1 MWKLLEI
8 KINNI
13 VSFREASLSIE
24 QGVATLIFGKN
35 EDNASQPCNG
45 SGKSSLIE
53 AISFALTGEQLRKV
67 KSVEEIINDHADD
80 AYVYVK
86 LGNDYNNT
94 IFTIERTISRN
105 APQSIECHKYDSSGE
120 EIERD
125 KTVQPTVLDYN
136 KFILSEIGLTKDDI
150 YNNFILCDNKY
161 EGFFDCSDKNKKEI
175 INRFSNGIIIDDSI
189 ARVQADMLP
198 VESELAE
205 ANNKVINVKGSIS
218 AIENELEHV
227 DEKRINARQER
238 EARIERLDGQIQK
251 CRDDIEAAE
260 DKQRKAEARLELL
273 HKLQDEVRDLEESD
287 LSLLEAYGRVKTIC
301 SENELEAVSEFDV
314 LSERY
319 KNQLVEQQEDIRD
332 IKAKIDDAE
341 TIFLKRKN
349 EYKKCFDL
357 YQNHRDEES
366 KLSADD
372 AALKEKINGEI
383 DNIEKKLDKI
393 EDDINFNKKR
403 QAELET
409 MIARNSVL
417 MDGVII
423 CPKCQHKFFVDG
435 DASVDDVR
443 KALVSLRTEMEEKKT
458 EARKLVEEFNLIDE
472 KCETKSEEVNAIVKK
487 AKNRTDA
494 LEEEYRA
501 LRILSSE
508 VDNAESNVNNLRKKL
523 VASENELDR
532 LNGKIEVMRNRLF
545 GEITGILDGR
555 IMNGKS
561 YIEQQVSSITFAK
574 GQMCQYQQSK
584 KELIEAPETD
594 FAASLKESLEKYR
607 DELQKAE
614 EIASEIQSEYNKL
627 KEQELNFTMFKSYIA
642 NKKIDALSLIVND
655 FLEKIGSDI
664 RLKLEG
670 FTVTKTG
677 KFRDKI
683 SVQVMRDG
691 IDCGSYHKFSGG
703 EKARLNLACILS
715 LHTLTNSNCED
726 GKGLDFIIIDELLD
740 KSDEVGMATYCE
752 ALNKLG
758 QTALLITQGG
768 VSEGYPHKLLIVKK
782 QGVSTILNQ

>member
-1 MWKLLEI
+1 M
-8 KINNI
+8 
-13 VSFREASLSIE
+13 
-24 QGVATLIFGKN
+24 
-35 EDNASQPCNG
+35 
-45 SGKSSLIE
+45 
-53 AISFALTGEQLRKV
+53 
-67 KSVEEIINDHADD
+67 
-80 AYVYVK
+80 
-86 LGNDYNNT
+86 
-94 IFTIERTISRN
+94 
-105 APQSIECHKYDSSGE
+105 
-120 EIERD
+120 
-125 KTVQPTVLDYN
+125 
-136 KFILSEIGLTKDDI
+136 
-150 YNNFILCDNKY
+150 
-161 EGFFDCSDKNKKEI
+161 
-175 INRFSNGIIIDDSI
+175 
-189 ARVQADMLP
+189 
-198 VESELAE
+198 ESELTE

-393 EDDINFNKKR
+393 EDDINSNKKR

-409 MIARNSVL
+409 MIARNSAL

-472 KCETKSEEVNAIVKK
+472 KCEAKSEEVNAIVKK

-545 GEITGILDGR
+545 GEITGILEGR

-561 YIEQQVSSITFAK
+561 YIEQQVSSITFVR
-574 GQMCQYQQSK
+574 GQMCQYRQSK
-584 KELIEAPETD
+584 KELVEVPETD
-594 FAASLKESLEKYR
+594 FAASLKESLEKYQ

-768 VSEGYPHKLLIVKK
+768 ISEGYPHKLLIVKK